1 MNTLL
6 KLFSL
11 LVVTLILSS
20 CSTSGT
26 ELLNSFAGSEGY
38 TKVSNVKYGAYSQ
51 NTLDVY
57 QPTTSASAPSKPK
70 PVIVFFYGGCWGQC
84 SDLKKSSYL
93 FVAQSFA
100 SRGFTTVIADFRQYP
115 AVNFATLMGD
125 ASNVMAWTSRN
136 IARYGG
142 DPRRIVVAGH
152 SSGAHIAA
160 MLALNPRYRQN
171 GLRGFIGLAGPY
183 DFLPLDEDYQRVIFN
198 SANNYANSQPINF
211 VTKQSPPLL
220 ILHGEKDTTVGK
232 HNAVNLS
239 AKAKKK
245 GVDHKLILYP
255 SHSHT
260 SILAA
265 LSRPLQGRTRVLT
278 DMLTFIQEHTR

>member
-1 MNTLL
+1 MNTLI
-6 KLFSL
+6 KVFSL
-11 LVVTLILSS
+11 LVVALVLSS
-20 CSTSGT
+20 CSTSGAG
-26 ELLNSFAGSEGY
+26 LLNSFAGSEGY
-38 TKVSNVKYGAYSQ
+38 TKVSSIKYAPFPQ

-57 QPTTSASAPSKPK
+57 QATSSASSKPN

-136 IARYGG
+136 IAKYGG
-142 DPRRIVVAGH
+142 DPKRIIVAGH

-160 MLALNPRYRQN
+160 MLALNPRYRQS

-211 VTKQSPPLL
+211 VSKQSPPLL

-239 AKAKKK
+239 AKAKRK
-245 GVDHKLILYP
+245 GVNQKLILYP

-260 SILAA
+260 SILTA
-265 LSRPLQGRTRVLT
+265 LSRPLQGRTRVL
-278 DMLTFIQEHTR
+278 

>member
-26 ELLNSFAGSEGY
+26 GLLNSLAGSKGY
-38 TKVSNVKYGAYSQ
+38 TKVSDVKYGAYPQ

-57 QPTTSASAPSKPK
+57 QPTTSASSSKAK

-100 SRGFTTVIADFRQYP
+100 SRGFTTIIADFRQYP

-136 IARYGG
+136 IAKYGG
-142 DPRRIVVAGH
+142 DPRRIIVAGH

-160 MLALNPRYRQN
+160 MLALNPRYRQS
-171 GLRGFIGLAGPY
+171 GLQGFIGLAGPY
-183 DFLPLDEDYQRVIFN
+183 DFLPLDKDYQKVIFN

-211 VTKQSPPLL
+211 VSRQSPPLL

-239 AKAKKK
+239 AKAKLK
-245 GVDHKLILYP
+245 GVNQKLILYP

-260 SILAA
+260 SILSA
-265 LSRPLQGRTRVLT
+265 LSRPLQGRTPVLT
-278 DMLTFIQEHTR
+278 DMLAFIREHTR